1 MPKHKKVEKGI
12 RGRIKKIS
20 VKGNFKVVVDPL
32 TGLFKVE
39 PGDGGGENI
48 VPAGEFGSMLETPN
62 LEINYPADPLGTIE
76 KGPSLVPSMSDIDS
90 PKTDG

>member
-1 MPKHKKVEKGI
+1 MAKPENVDKGY
-12 RGRIKKIS
+12 RRSIKKNS

-48 VPAGEFGSMLETPN
+48 VPTGEFGSRLETPN
-62 LEINYPADPLGTIE
+62 FEIYYSPDQLSTID
-76 KGPSLVPSMSDIDS
+76 KGPFLVPSNSDIDS
-90 PKTDG
+90 SKTGE

>member
-1 MPKHKKVEKGI
+1 MPKPEKIEKGY
-12 RGRIKKIS
+12 RRSIKKNS

-48 VPAGEFGSMLETPN
+48 VPTGEFGSRLETPN
-62 LEINYPADPLGTIE
+62 LEINYSPNQLYTIE
-76 KGPSLVPSMSDIDS
+76 KGPSLVPSNSDIDS
-90 PKTDG
+90 SKTNE